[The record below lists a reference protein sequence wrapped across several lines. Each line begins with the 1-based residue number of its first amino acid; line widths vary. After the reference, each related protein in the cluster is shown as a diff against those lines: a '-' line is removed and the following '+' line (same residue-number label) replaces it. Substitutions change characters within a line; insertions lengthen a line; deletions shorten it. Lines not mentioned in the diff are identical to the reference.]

1 MKSLIAMVAASAAAA
16 AALPAAAQD
25 VADKSGAYVNLGY
38 THSSNGD
45 GDTGSIS
52 GKGGYRFNRFLG
64 AEVEG
69 AFGISGDDGTFTP
82 TGGTAPLAFDTKQQ
96 YQVAGYGVGFLPLGE
111 KFDLFARVGYGT
123 ARYKVAVE
131 GRPDVGFNQES
142 WNYGGGAQYSI
153 DGANGVRA
161 EYTRAAIQANGAPA
175 NTPWAGSDQDNW
187 SLSYVRQ
194 F

>member
-1 MKSLIAMVAASAAAA
+1 MKSLIVMVALASTAAV
-16 AALPAAAQD
+16 ALPAAAQE
-25 VADKSGAYVNLGY
+25 ADKTGAYVNLGY

-52 GKGGYRFNRFLG
+52 GKGGWRFHRYFG

-69 AFGISGDDGTFTP
+69 AFGISGDDGTFVP
-82 TGGTAPLAFDTKQQ
+82 VGGTAPLAFDTKQQ

-111 KFDLFARVGYGT
+111 NFDLFARVGYGT
-123 ARYKVAVE
+123 ARYKVAVQ
-131 GRPDVGFNQES
+131 GQPDVGFNQES
-142 WNYGGGAQYSI
+142 WNYGGGVQYSF

-161 EYTRAAIQANGAPA
+161 EYTRASIQGNGAPP